1 MKTLR
6 SLNRTVLAV
15 ACTAF
20 ILTTAPLSA
29 DWPPRVNITPIWA
42 NAGVNAVFYP
52 TSDPFVAKV
61 EAFGVVQSP
70 QLGSCIETGQLEA
83 RFPAIPGDPVI
94 VNGTATFTSINGT
107 NSLNVA
113 VSGTASRDPLFP
125 AAFFNAKYKITITGG
140 TGAYASAKG
149 LAEISEVIMFTS
161 QTNATVTWNLKGFV
175 TTPK

>member
-6 SLNRTVLAV
+6 SLNCTVLAV

-20 ILTTAPLSA
+20 ILTTAPSNA
-29 DWPPRVNITPIWA
+29 GWRPPVEITPIWA

-52 TSDPFVAKV
+52 TADPFVAKV
-61 EAFGVVQSP
+61 EASGVVQSP

-83 RFPAIPGDPVI
+83 RFPAIPGDPVT

-113 VSGTASRDPLFP
+113 VSGTASPDPLHP
-125 AAFFNAKYKITITGG
+125 AFFNAKYKITVTGG

-149 LAEISEVIMFTS
+149 LAEINEVIMFTTL
-161 QTNATVTWNLKGFV
+161 TNATITWNLKGFV